1 MFSGEYESSNGNGL
15 QGFDDSTKLREP
27 ESRSEFSTSLGEGFL
42 ISEVPGVSSGAAP
55 AADGPPEYPT
65 RSEVSAARPPVSLA
79 KPTTPLSGPVDAI
92 PVVPVPAVTLAK
104 VPPTATR
111 LPPPLPSGP
120 ALPPASS
127 PLLPLASLPQQAG
140 GGVPGQPAT
149 SATFGAP
156 LAAAAPAA
164 AKRIKLSKLDRQTGV
179 VSASTG
185 KVGVNRLV
193 GVLVVAATFAVAA
206 FGAGVLWSL
215 IGAPGAVASSA
226 SSDAA
231 ASSEDGQSLDPE
243 TISGEFEPEDF
254 DGGAA
259 PVVQQL
265 DQESLL
271 DDLEGVAVPKLCD
284 HPEGRLVDGV
294 LPVPSVQGRQSG
306 GGAWLPWVTPTFSS
320 ATGYTRAPGPI
331 DEAVRERSTLF
342 VDLTGDGL
350 DDLVVLMS
358 CYMGGVSWP
367 QEVVAYESVP
377 DGTMELLGGVN
388 LGEISSSSRSGGV
401 SMTALDG
408 AVNLF
413 WDGPASG
420 GLSSNAEYVSNFEA
434 DLYWD
439 GAALT
444 WRNFSETAK

>member
-1 MFSGEYESSNGNGL
+1 M
-15 QGFDDSTKLREP
+15 T
-27 ESRSEFSTSLGEGFL
+27 
-42 ISEVPGVSSGAAP
+42 
-55 AADGPPEYPT
+55 GPP
-65 RSEVSAARPPVSLA
+65 A
-79 KPTTPLSGPVDAI
+79 
-92 PVVPVPAVTLAK
+92 
-104 VPPTATR
+104 
-111 LPPPLPSGP
+111 
-120 ALPPASS
+120 
-127 PLLPLASLPQQAG
+127 
-140 GGVPGQPAT
+140 PG
-149 SATFGAP
+149 STFGAP

-226 SSDAA
+226 SSGAA